1 MKRMIRTLAI
11 LLGTVAVAFGADG
24 WVSLFD
30 GKTLD
35 GWRQINGEATYAVEN
50 GAIVGTS
57 VYDSPNSFL
66 RSEKTYGD
74 FVLELEAKLDTPL
87 NSGVQFRSLS
97 TPEFQN
103 GRVHGYQLELDSS
116 ERGWT
121 GGLYDEARNGWLY
134 SLTRQPKA
142 RAAYKTDDWN
152 SFRIEAIGNSIRTW
166 INGVQATNLVVGTTA
181 EGFIALQVHG
191 IGKDAEK
198 LGKQVRWRNIRI
210 KTAGLE
216 KERRADG
223 GEIEEFNY
231 VANTLTD
238 AQKAAGWKLL
248 WDGKTG
254 QGWRGVRSEGFPE
267 TGWEIQ
273 DGVLSVLS
281 SGRGGDIYTLQEFR
295 DFELELDYRIAEGAN
310 SGIKYF
316 CDPVLL
322 KEEGTAIGLEFQLL
336 DDARHPDAKLGVA
349 GNRTSGGLYDLIAPF
364 NSSEPGVTAKR
375 INMPGTW
382 NRVRIVARG
391 NHVEHWLNNS
401 KIVDYERGT
410 QMFRALV
417 ANSKYAPTPNF
428 GEWEK
433 GPILLQDHG
442 DLVSFRSIKIRDLTK

>member
-1 MKRMIRTLAI
+1 MNRMIRTLAI
-11 LLGTVAVAFGADG
+11 FLAAATAVFGADG
-24 WVSLFD
+24 WVDLFD

-35 GWRQINGEATYAVEN
+35 GWHRINGTATYAVEN
-50 GAIVGTS
+50 GVIVGTS
-57 VYDSPNSFL
+57 VVDSPNSFL
-66 RSEKTYGD
+66 ASEKTYGD

-116 ERGWT
+116 ERAWT

-134 SLTRQPKA
+134 SLTRQPRA

-152 SFRIEAIGNSIRTW
+152 RFRIEAIGSSIRTW
-166 INGVQATNLVVGTTA
+166 INGVQATNLVVDTTA
-181 EGFIALQVHG
+181 EGFIALQVHA
-191 IGKDAEK
+191 IGKDADK

-210 KTAGLE
+210 KTTGLD

-223 GEIEEFNY
+223 GSVEEFNY
-231 VANTLTD
+231 IANTLTD

-248 WDGKTG
+248 WDGKTS

-267 TGWEIQ
+267 AGWAIQ
-273 DGVLSVLS
+273 DGELSVL
-281 SGRGGDIYTLQEFR
+281 GERGGDIYTLEEFS

-316 CDPVLL
+316 CDPALL
-322 KEEGTAIGLEFQLL
+322 KEKGSAIGLEFQIL
-336 DDARHPDAKLGVA
+336 DDERHPDAKLGVA
-349 GNRTSGGLYDLIAPF
+349 GNRTSGALYDLIAPF
-364 NSSEPGVTAKR
+364 NSSEAGVTAKR
-375 INMPGTW
+375 INKPGNW
-382 NRVRIVARG
+382 NRARIVVKG

-410 QMFRALV
+410 QIFRALV
-417 ANSKYAPTPNF
+417 ANSKYAPTPKF
-428 GEWEK
+428 GEWKK

-442 DLVSFRSIKIRDLTK
+442 DLVSFRSIKIRELAR